1 MRTKLQNLPKGKSAQ
16 GALVVK
22 AHAQFQQ
29 AVVLHQQGRL
39 QEASQI
45 YEGLL
50 QVDPKHFHALHLLG
64 VIASQT
70 KNYEIAVDLIGKAII
85 INSNNPAAYSN
96 QGAALKE
103 LGQLQAAVD
112 SYDKAISLK
121 PDFAEAHSNKGAA
134 LKKLRQFSAAA
145 ASCDKAISL
154 KPDHAEAY
162 LNRGNVLRELEHLS
176 SAVAAYDTAISLKSD
191 YAEAHNNKGVAL
203 KELKQ
208 FSAAA
213 ASYDKAISLKPDY
226 AEAYLNRG
234 NVLKELGQFK
244 AALASYDNAISFK
257 PDLEEAY
264 YNKGNL
270 LLEMGQIGAALIS
283 YERAY
288 SIQPERA
295 YLLGTLI
302 HARMQLCVWDKL
314 QSRVNELIDKVQ
326 SNEKVVMASVLS
338 LTDSREVH
346 RKVAQIRTQ
355 DKHPAAAKAM
365 WSGQRYAHKKIRLA
379 YVSCDFKA
387 HPATLNNIGMWER
400 HDRARFEV
408 IAISYGPVHQE
419 GATVEGQLK
428 TRLVKAFD
436 RFLDVGDKS
445 DEQIAGLMRELE
457 VDIAV
462 DISGTMQGSRQ
473 GILAHRAAPVQV
485 NLYGYT
491 SGAPYMDYIVA
502 DRVVMPPEHREGYTE
517 KVVYMPDAWLANDA
531 SRQVSSRQFTRA
543 ELGLPEAGVV
553 YCSFNNAYKINPQMF
568 DVWMR
573 ILQRVPG
580 SVLWLQGD
588 GQEQIKE
595 NLRREASARGVDPAR
610 LVFAVKLESMA
621 EHLARHRVADVF
633 LDTLPF
639 NAQTTAVDALWAGLP
654 VLTCM
659 GESIFARMA
668 GSVLMALGMGEL
680 VSKDWQEYEEKAVR
694 VGLEEGYAKSLKER
708 LERNRV
714 DAPLFDTQ
722 RLTHNMER
730 AYEQMHHRVQQ
741 GLGPQA
747 FEVQASYAA

>member
-1 MRTKLQNLPKGKSAQ
+1 MRPKLKNLPKAKSAQ

-22 AHAQFQQ
+22 AQAQLQQ

-64 VIASQT
+64 VIAYQT
-70 KNYEIAVDLIGKAII
+70 KNYEIAVDLIGKAIS

-103 LGQLQAAVD
+103 LGQLQAAVA
-112 SYDKAISLK
+112 SYDK
-121 PDFAEAHSNKGAA
+121 
-134 LKKLRQFSAAA
+134 
-145 ASCDKAISL
+145 
-154 KPDHAEAY
+154 
-162 LNRGNVLRELEHLS
+162 
-176 SAVAAYDTAISLKSD
+176 AISLKSD
-191 YAEAHNNKGVAL
+191 YAEAHNNRGNAL
-203 KELKQ
+203 RELGQ
-208 FSAAA
+208 FRAAL
-213 ASYDKAISLKPDY
+213 ASCDKAISLKSNY
-226 AEAYLNRG
+226 ADAHYNRG
-234 NVLKELGQFK
+234 IVLTELGQFK

-257 PDLEEAY
+257 PDLTEVHF
-264 YNKGNL
+264 NRGNAL
-270 LLEMGQIGAALIS
+270 AALRQIDTALIS

-288 SIQPERA
+288 SIQPELA

-473 GILAHRAAPVQV
+473 GILAHRPAPVQV

-502 DRVVMPPEHREGYTE
+502 DRVVVPPEHREGYTE

-531 SRQVSSRQFTRA
+531 TRQVSDRQFTRA

-588 GQEQIKE
+588 GQEKIKE